1 MFLTKEQTKENVKRI
16 IADDVDNDIVFV
28 VAHKGVGKT
37 ELLEEIYGSTSFNNQ
52 LIIVDG
58 KRIVANVP
66 SIKRCFAEGILVYI
80 SRHNSAYNR
89 KKLCINLGAHISKS
103 QALITITRRK
113 LKYHAIASILCSL
126 SLNKLKNIYFDLAGS
141 MPLVVVSTAMS
152 LTDEEIHYLKEL
164 PNDSLGRI
172 GARISF
178 IVGIRAT
185 PQNLRVMDEIA
196 KSKTNGIWIMPLL
209 AKIENKSISSDPRS
223 ISSISVGDS
232 GVISDVQQLQQKIF
246 SNSVYFDTYEIVRH
260 LSNNHWDPHHL
271 FILANQEVSLE
282 DYEYICDIARR
293 IYRKDLPNYE
303 NRLIL
308 PINGKLLWLD
318 VLSYYLALQKGIDEA
333 ISETQSFF
341 LGIIREITTSNN
353 KVYFGKPS
361 RNAFISFIK
370 DASSMKENVLA
381 EGFSRYYSDF
391 ATLIQILFLRNNRS
405 HQDSLIAVEVL
416 DRVVLEFSRN
426 NIDAIQKIYE
436 NTQICFILD
445 IGLSTIKSFIQ
456 SLSQNSVIT
465 DEAKICIENFMCT
478 CMREAYKWHDLTLIN
493 EIVDLGLTIKA
504 NGLTIQY
511 NFNEITKDENTL
523 EMCDCFIQSI
533 KKYNLKVGDLI
544 MPKKTIFLSYA
555 QKNSQIADEMD
566 LALQDLG
573 YDVKRD
579 IRDIEKWD
587 SLREF
592 MKTIRKE
599 DYVVF
604 LVSDTYLRRDN
615 CLFEVMQFLKDELYE
630 KRAFPIAI
638 NFTIDEQK
646 QRVDAGYSKS
656 MFEPEYIAEIIL
668 FWQYRAK
675 RLKNIV
681 NQISAENRAELDIKY
696 REIANMAQTA
706 SEFLTKFFG
715 DELLMTINPEDPQYK
730 SIAMEIDN
738 KINRTTESH

>member
-1 MFLTKEQTKENVKRI
+1 M
-16 IADDVDNDIVFV
+16 
-28 VAHKGVGKT
+28 
-37 ELLEEIYGSTSFNNQ
+37 
-52 LIIVDG
+52 
-58 KRIVANVP
+58 ANAP
-66 SIKRCFAEGILVYI
+66 SIKKCFAEGILVYI
-80 SRHNSAYNR
+80 SRHNSLYNR
-89 KKLCINLGAHISKS
+89 KKLCINLGTHISKS

-113 LKYHAIASILCSL
+113 IKDRAIASILCSL

-185 PQNLRVMDEIA
+185 PQNLGVMDEIA
-196 KSKTNGIWIMPLL
+196 KSKINGIWIMPLL

-260 LSNNHWDPHHL
+260 LNNNHWDPHHL

-282 DYEYICDIARR
+282 DYEYICDIAKR

-308 PINGKLLWLD
+308 PNNGKLLWLD

-391 ATLIQILFLRNNRS
+391 ATLIQILFLRNNCS
-405 HQDSLIAVEVL
+405 HQDTLTAVEVL

-445 IGLSTIKSFIQ
+445 IGLSTIKSFIK

-465 DEAKICIENFMCT
+465 DEAKICIENFMRT
-478 CMREAYKWHDLTLIN
+478 CMLEAYKWHDLTLIN
-493 EIVDLGLTIKA
+493 EIVDLGLVIKA
-504 NGLTIQY
+504 NGLTIQ
-511 NFNEITKDENTL
+511 EITKDENTPAL
-523 EMCDCFIQSI
+523 YDCFIESI
-533 KKYNLKVGDLI
+533 KKYNPKGGDLI

-579 IRDIEKWD
+579 IRDMEKWD

-615 CLFEVMQFLKDELYE
+615 
-630 KRAFPIAI
+630 
-638 NFTIDEQK
+638 
-646 QRVDAGYSKS
+646 
-656 MFEPEYIAEIIL
+656 
-668 FWQYRAK
+668 
-675 RLKNIV
+675 
-681 NQISAENRAELDIKY
+681 
-696 REIANMAQTA
+696 
-706 SEFLTKFFG
+706 
-715 DELLMTINPEDPQYK
+715 
-730 SIAMEIDN
+730 
-738 KINRTTESH
+738 